1 MAFRGQGFYV
11 SVYIKNIDKSELLY
25 LIRTNLC
32 KIKVSDSTN
41 LDN

>member
-1 MAFRGQGFYV
+1 MAFRGQGFMYR
-11 SVYIKNIDKSELLY
+11 YIKNIDKSELVC

>member
-1 MAFRGQGFYV
+1 MAFRGQGFMYR
-11 SVYIKNIDKSELLY
+11 YILKNIDKSELVC

>member
-1 MAFRGQGFYV
+1 MAFRGQGLCIGIY
-11 SVYIKNIDKSELLY
+11 IDKSELVCLF
-25 LIRTNLC
+25 RTNLC